1 MIRRTRPLLLC
12 GSAALLLALA
22 PATPVHAAAQVVR
35 LTSAR
40 VSVVDA
46 NRTVVTFETAGDIRG
61 MLTVSLNTGQD
72 KLTGEWALVSRYVID
87 LNTGDS
93 LKPAVEGEGEP
104 EEAPAFVERGT
115 LQGDVMGGQL
125 VRDANGQ
132 LTAIRGLK
140 VLVRNASQEFAGAS
154 GGGSLNAADLGQGS
168 GTFDLA
174 LEVK

>member
-35 LTSAR
+35 LSGAR

-46 NRTVVTFETAGDIRG
+46 TRTVVVFEATGDIRG
-61 MLTVSLNTGQD
+61 MLTVMLTPGQ
-72 KLTGEWALVSRYVID
+72 KLGGEWALVSRYVVD
-87 LNTGDS
+87 LNTGS
-93 LKPAVEGEGEP
+93 EPKPALEGEGEP

-115 LQGDVMGGQL
+115 LQGDVVGGQL
-125 VRDANGQ
+125 VFDKNGQ
-132 LTAIRGLK
+132 PAGIQGLRA
-140 VLVRNASQEFAGAS
+140 VVRNASQEFAGAS
-154 GGGSLNAADLGQGS
+154 GGGALSADLAGGS
-168 GTFDLA
+168 GTFELA